1 MKFPNIANARFACRG
16 LWVALSQET
25 QVLWLLILNSALF
38 TIAVARGETAN
49 ELLILGVVFSFTI
62 AIEIFNGCI
71 ERICDLVHPEK
82 DVRIKDIKD
91 LAAGATLFISLVS
104 LAAWFVVIFLHA

>member
-25 QVLWLLILNSALF
+25 QVLWLVILNSALF
-38 TIAVARGETAN
+38 TIAVARGGTAN
-49 ELLILGVVFSFTI
+49 ELLILGMLFAFTI
-62 AIEIFNGCI
+62 AMEMVNGCI
-71 ERICDLVHPEK
+71 ERICDFIQPEK

-91 LAAGATLFISLVS
+91 LASGATLFVSLVS
-104 LAAWFVVIFLHA
+104 LASWLVVIFLHA